1 MKRSRF
7 DLRMYRVL
15 ATLVSDKFEGLLNA
29 ERNCSDFAIELVRQ
43 RKQQSEQ
50 VASTLDDALNH

>member
-1 MKRSRF
+1 
-7 DLRMYRVL
+7 MYRVL

-50 VASTLDDALNH
+50 VALTLDDALNH